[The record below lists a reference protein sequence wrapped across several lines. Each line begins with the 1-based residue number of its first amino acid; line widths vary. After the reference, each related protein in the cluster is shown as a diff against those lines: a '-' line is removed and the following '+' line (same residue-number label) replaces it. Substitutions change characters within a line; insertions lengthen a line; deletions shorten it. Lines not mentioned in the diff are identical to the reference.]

1 MTVYGHSGYGHS
13 GAPEV
18 GAPKQLSVAT
28 FLSFLSTVPAY
39 LVVVWRVTEVLL
51 ERGPVREGETWAG
64 IYGVVAGLHGRRLG
78 TFMSLHALVDCH
90 GSRPVTDRGRASRA
104 EPRLRRATRRR
115 RGSHPQRTGTPGYM
129 RFPLLAMAF
138 SVIYGLLQGT
148 AAVLLVTPSSW
159 RYYR

>member
-64 IYGVVAGLHGRRLG
+64 IYGVVAFMGVVWVLSCRFMLWWIAMVHARSRTAAVLLALNLACGALLAAVAVPILNELGRL
-78 TFMSLHALVDCH
+78 D
-90 GSRPVTDRGRASRA
+90 
-104 EPRLRRATRRR
+104 
-115 RGSHPQRTGTPGYM
+115 M